1 MPLLPETRNFLAYLQ
16 KHREMRDRI
25 KAGPDK
31 TILYAGDGFPTLGG
45 KRFTPIWRELKS
57 YQGRY
62 QQKHQNHQTQPPSV
76 VETLH
81 DVLEK
86 LPAPPPN
93 VGTLQSY
100 AEKLAEQEKRAN
112 GPHGAGVIWRALS
125 GIFASNAQGKVWFL
139 VGSHVDPDTKVFA
152 LTEVH
157 VLRRNANISSTSRD
171 MLEYYVRC
179 VQKRDPDI
187 AGGYLPSDLLAG

>member
-1 MPLLPETRNFLAYLQ
+1 MPLLADTRNFLNYLQ
-16 KHREMRDRI
+16 KHRELRDRI
-25 KAGPDK
+25 KAGRDK

-45 KRFTPIWRELKS
+45 TGFTPNWRQLQDHK
-57 YQGRY
+57 QRLQD
-62 QQKHQNHQTQPPSV
+62 QQREQPSV

-81 DVLEK
+81 DVQTK

-100 AEKLAEQEKRAN
+100 AEKLAEQEKRTN
-112 GPHGAGVIWRALS
+112 GARAERVIWRALS
-125 GIFASNAQGKVWFL
+125 GIFASIAQGKVWFL

-157 VLRRNANISSTSRD
+157 VLRRNPNISPESKD

-179 VQKRDPDI
+179 VQRRDPDI
-187 AGGYLPSDLLAG
+187 SGGYLPSDLLAG